1 MSADRNPTAPRGR
14 SNARRWFGAI
24 LAVKLAVVAAVGAMA
39 QTTPTTPPP
48 TYCSVAGCYDTLED
62 AEASLSTAYNYY
74 GADAYVEHVK
84 TVQTSAVTI
93 FMQYWLRDRIANEVK
108 QPAYYG
114 NFGFVGNSNGTC
126 ALSDDQAA
134 LPDWCA
140 NMDQF
145 VSIAESRFAT
155 AWPGCTITGSTIT
168 QDFDTTMGIISNGTS
183 TRGIADYS
191 LRWYKTTATCSSG
204 TNKSTT
210 WSVAKKRPFYCITG
224 YTPLFITLTE
234 DKLAQ
239 GNVCGARNH
248 DVANIITQVRQCATC
263 AGSPHPVYPATG
275 EKQRQEPDFV
285 FAGTTFTRYYR
296 SLRQFRNNRNFAVA
310 WNHTWSDRIITG
322 GTSTEPYTHIDEQG
336 NFEAY
341 KLLGGNR
348 SRSQNS
354 VDRVLERVNANGI
367 GWRLWLPDGE
377 TREFDLNG
385 YLIAVHHPEDPL
397 NDVSIAY
404 VDNAISTVTDGQG
417 RVLRFGYYNNL
428 LQTITLPDG
437 SQYLYTYDADKN
449 LTGVLNPD
457 WSMRFYYYNETGLAG
472 AANQKHLLTG
482 IVNEFG
488 QRIASFSYDIRGR
501 VIESR
506 MHGSPEEVTHVSY
519 PNEDAA
525 VVQTASNGSDSYVI
539 QSGVYRRILGLTD
552 SAGSRSYSYATD
564 GRMQSMLDARNVE
577 TRYEYTGAYRTA
589 TIEAYGTPEQRRTEI
604 DRDAVSG
611 RLLQQRVFDA
621 SGTLRAKM
629 VLTYNARN
637 QLATV
642 SRIDPVTLASRTVTY
657 TYCESADVTAGT
669 CPIVGLLTAVDG
681 PRADVQ
687 DVVTYTYRMADE
699 ATCATAPTICPWRKG
714 DLWKTT
720 NALSQA
726 VEIAS
731 RDGAGR
737 PKSIIDATGV
747 TTDLEYNARGWATAR
762 KVRGTNGTSESDDRV
777 TRFWYYAFGA
787 IKRVLQA
794 DGMDATFTYDAA
806 ERLTT
811 IGDNR
816 GNTIQYTLNAAGDR
830 TDENVVDTSGTIRQT
845 VSRTYDTL
853 GRLQSQVDAYN
864 HATTFEYDAEGLPT
878 RTTDALLRM
887 TDTTNDPLGRTTL
900 TVADV
905 GGIAAQTHV
914 QYDAL
919 DRVARVTDPKGLDTI
934 YTYNGFD
941 DLVQLES
948 PDTGVATSDY
958 DAAGNR
964 TSATDARQVTV
975 TTQYDV
981 LNRPTNVDYPGT
993 AEDVAYEYDTPTA
1006 DCAAGETFLTGRLAK
1021 MSDSGGSGSTSYCY
1035 NRFGDLVRKVQR
1047 TNGQALVLQWS
1058 VLANGR
1064 LASMTYPDGAVVDF
1078 VRDSLGR
1085 TTGLGVTPLGGTR
1098 QTLLSSATY
1107 HPFGPVAQWTWGNAR
1122 TMTRTLNLNGQ
1133 PGIVQDTAPG
1143 GLSLGY
1149 QFDEV
1154 GNLKWLRDG
1163 YQADPPLRVY
1173 GYDALNRLTSAED
1186 GATNAVLQAYT
1197 YDATGNRTSRTQ
1209 GALQAYTYGTTDHK
1223 LQGVAGIARGY
1234 DAMGNT
1240 TSIGGTAKEFVYNQ
1254 AGRMSAVKVGGTQ
1267 TAGYGY
1273 NGRGERVS
1281 KVSGGQAVLTLYA
1294 QDGRWLGDY
1303 DAAGQPLQ
1311 QVVWFGD
1318 LPVGLLT
1325 GAGTGQKLHYVEP
1338 DALGSPRVVIDPVR
1352 NVTVWRW
1359 DLAGEAFGDTA
1370 PVQDPDGNGTAF
1382 VFDMRF
1388 PGQRYDSASGI
1399 NYNYFRDYDPATG
1412 RYVESDPIGLEGGI
1426 SSFGYANGNPLVQ
1439 FDKLGLDVIGIHTNT
1454 TSTGP
1459 KSEHAWL
1466 GIYDDSGKLLM
1477 TIGAWER
1484 NHRAVVD
1491 KKNACG
1497 CDYGVYWN
1505 TEIEVKYQP
1514 KTSFYFYAT
1523 KEQVKQVVNFSRKP
1537 WTWRLYGN
1545 NCSTW
1550 VEEAMQM
1557 AYPGLD
1563 LKTASLDS
1571 FFGDSPRTLSLNL
1584 EFFREQFPQ
1593 NSATNPYVTPRK
1605 P

>member
-1 MSADRNPTAPRGR
+1 MRTA
-14 SNARRWFGAI
+14 SNAVETPVRPRAMRRLGAGLVVL
-24 LAVKLAVVAAVGAMA
+24 LAVLGALGGVASA
-39 QTTPTTPPP
+39 TTSSPPS
-48 TYCSVAGCYDTLED
+48 YCSVAGCYDTLED

-108 QPAYYG
+108 QLAYYA

-145 VSIAESRFAT
+145 VSIAENRFAT

-168 QDFDTTMGIISNGTS
+168 QDFDTTMGVISNGTS

-191 LRWYKTTATCSSG
+191 LRWYKTTATCSGG

-234 DKLAQ
+234 DRLAQ

-296 SLRQFRNNRNFAVA
+296 SLRQFRNDRNFAVA

-348 SRSQNS
+348 SRGQNS
-354 VDRVLERVNANGI
+354 TDRVLERVNANGI

-385 YLIAVHHPEDPL
+385 NLIAVHHPEDPL

-404 VDNAISTVTDGQG
+404 VDNVISTVTDGQG
-417 RVLRFGYYNNL
+417 RVLRFGYYNSL

-488 QRIASFSYDIRGR
+488 QRIASFSYDARGR
-501 VIESR
+501 VIASR
-506 MHGSPEEVTHVSY
+506 MHGSPEEVTQVSY

-539 QSGVYRRILGLTD
+539 ESGVYRRILSLTD
-552 SAGSRSYSYATD
+552 SAGASSNSYATD
-564 GRMQSMLDARNVE
+564 GRLQSTLDARGVQ

-611 RLLQQRVFDA
+611 RILQQRVFDA
-621 SGTLRAKM
+621 SGTLRAKL
-629 VLTYNARN
+629 VWTYNARN
-637 QLATV
+637 QLATI
-642 SRIDPVTLASRTVTY
+642 SRIDPVTLTSRTVSY
-657 TYCESADVTAGT
+657 TYCESAGVTAGT
-669 CPIVGLLTAVDG
+669 CPKVGLLTAVDG
-681 PRADVQ
+681 PRTDVQ

-699 ATCATAPTICPWRKG
+699 ATCATAPTTCPWRKG

-720 NALSQA
+720 NKLNHTI
-726 VEIAS
+726 EIVS
-731 RDGAGR
+731 RDGTGR

-747 TTDLEYNARGWATAR
+747 TTDLEYNARGWVAAR
-762 KVRGTNGTSESDDRV
+762 KVRGTNGASESDDRI
-777 TRFWYYAFGA
+777 TRFWYYPFGA

-811 IGDNR
+811 VGDNR

-830 TDENVVDTSGTIRQT
+830 TGENVVDTSGTIRQT
-845 VSRTYDTL
+845 LSRTYDTL

-878 RTTDALLRM
+878 RTTDALQRK

-919 DRVARVTDPKGLDTI
+919 DRVARVTDPKGLDTV

-941 DLVQLES
+941 DLVQLQS
-948 PDTGVATSDY
+948 PDTGTATNGY

-981 LNRPTNVDYPGT
+981 LNRPISVDYPGT
-993 AEDVAYEYDTPTA
+993 AEDVAYDYDTPTA

-1021 MSDSGGSGSTSYCY
+1021 MSDGSGSTSYCY

-1047 TNGQALVLQWS
+1047 ASGQALTLQWS

-1064 LASMTYPDGAVVDF
+1064 LASMTYPDGTVVDF
-1078 VRDSLGR
+1078 VRDYQGR
-1085 TTGLGVTPLGGTR
+1085 TTGLGVTPSGGAR

-1163 YQADPPLRVY
+1163 YQADPPLRTY
-1173 GYDALNRLTSAED
+1173 GYDALNRLTSAKD
-1186 GATNAVLQAYT
+1186 GTTNAVLQAYT

-1209 GALQAYTYGTTDHK
+1209 GAPQAYFYGTTDHK

-1240 TSIGGTAKEFVYNQ
+1240 TSVGGTAKEFVYNQ
-1254 AGRMSAVKVGGTQ
+1254 AGRMSAVKAGGVQ
-1267 TAGYGY
+1267 TASYGY

-1281 KVSGGQAVLTLYA
+1281 KTAGGQTVLTLYGS
-1294 QDGRWLGDY
+1294 DGRWLGDY
-1303 DAAGQPLQ
+1303 SATGQPLQ

-1325 GAGTGQKLHYVEP
+1325 GAGAGQKLHYVEP

-1359 DLAGEAFGDTA
+1359 DLTGEAFGDAA
-1370 PVQDPDGNGTAF
+1370 PVQDPDGDGIAF

-1388 PGQRYDSASGI
+1388 PGQRYDSATGM

-1412 RYVESDPIGLEGGI
+1412 RYVESDPTGLIAGVSTFSYVMGDPFDVFDALGLAAEAIWFDPNGNGTFYQSASNYQSPRGTFTISTHGILGTITVRGPDGSHISARQAWELIKKEYKKGRYKRIRVAACEAGRSNVGDRSFASDLAAWSGQPVEATPNEIG
-1426 SSFGYANGNPLVQ
+1426 YPANGRI
-1439 FDKLGLDVIGIHTNT
+1439 FIGKDDPTNSSKT
-1454 TSTGP
+1454 IP
-1459 KSEHAWL
+1459 
-1466 GIYDDSGKLLM
+1466 I
-1477 TIGAWER
+1477 IGATWWTYYPYG
-1484 NHRAVVD
+1484 
-1491 KKNACG
+1491 KK
-1497 CDYGVYWN
+1497 
-1505 TEIEVKYQP
+1505 P
-1514 KTSFYFYAT
+1514 
-1523 KEQVKQVVNFSRKP
+1523 
-1537 WTWRLYGN
+1537 
-1545 NCSTW
+1545 
-1550 VEEAMQM
+1550 
-1557 AYPGLD
+1557 
-1563 LKTASLDS
+1563 
-1571 FFGDSPRTLSLNL
+1571 
-1584 EFFREQFPQ
+1584 
-1593 NSATNPYVTPRK
+1593 
-1605 P
+1605 

>member
-1 MSADRNPTAPRGR
+1 MRSGNLYYGVDALLEHMATIQMSA
-14 SNARRWFGAI
+14 
-24 LAVKLAVVAAVGAMA
+24 
-39 QTTPTTPPP
+39 TT
-48 TYCSVAGCYDTLED
+48 LR
-62 AEASLSTAYNYY
+62 
-74 GADAYVEHVK
+74 
-84 TVQTSAVTI
+84 
-93 FMQYWLRDRIANEVK
+93 MQYWIRRR
-108 QPAYYG
+108 PATTFYGPMYYADIG
-114 NFGFVGNSNGTC
+114 LYGQGKGSC
-126 ALSDDQAA
+126 ATLPPDPKYATADWCGDEAA
-134 LPDWCA
+134 L
-140 NMDQF
+140 
-145 VSIAESRFAT
+145 IAAVEQRLASSWT
-155 AWPGCTITGSTIT
+155 GCTITGSTPFQDYAAPVINPTLNPIT
-168 QDFDTTMGIISNGTS
+168 H
-183 TRGIADYS
+183 ADVLYS
-191 LRWYKTTATCSSG
+191 QSKRLTTTATCGNG
-204 TNKSTT
+204 TSKSWDWVITKKET
-210 WSVAKKRPFYCITG
+210 LYCQDGFRPVGMSVDEATYKQ
-224 YTPLFITLTE
+224 
-234 DKLAQ
+234 A
-239 GNVCGARNH
+239 NVCRPRNT
-248 DVANIITQVRQCATC
+248 DIAYITVPIQQCATC
-263 AGSPHPVYPATG
+263 AGSPNPVYPATG

-296 SLRQFRNNRNFAVA
+296 SLRQFRNDNGFAVA

-322 GTSTEPYTHIDEQG
+322 EPYSHIDEQG
-336 NFEAY
+336 NFEGY
-341 KLLGGNR
+341 TTFNGNR
-348 SRSQNS
+348 SRGQTST
-354 VDRVLERVNANGI
+354 DRVLERVNANGI

-385 YLIAVHHPEDPL
+385 YLIAVRHPEDPL
-397 NDVSIAY
+397 NDVTIAY
-404 VDNAISTVTDGQG
+404 VDKQISTVTDGQG

-437 SQYLYTYDADKN
+437 SQYLYTYDADNN
-449 LTGVLNPD
+449 LASVLNPD

-472 AANQKHLLTG
+472 ATDQKHLLTG
-482 IVNEFG
+482 IVNELT
-488 QRIASFSYDIRGR
+488 QRIASFSYDARGR
-501 VIESR
+501 VAESR
-506 MHGSPEEVTHVSY
+506 MHGSPEEVTQVSY
-519 PNEDAA
+519 PTEDAA
-525 VVQTASNGSDSYVI
+525 SVQTASNGTDSYVI
-539 QSGVYRRILGLTD
+539 QSGTYRRILSRTD
-552 SAGSRSYSYATD
+552 GAGSRSYTYGTD
-564 GRMQSMLDARNVE
+564 GRLQSTLNARGVE

-611 RLLQQRVFDA
+611 RILQQRVFDA

-629 VLTYNARN
+629 VWTYNARN

-642 SRIDPVTLASRTVTY
+642 SQIDPVTLATRTVTY

-669 CPIVGLLTAVDG
+669 CPTVGLLTAVDG
-681 PRADVQ
+681 PRTDVQ

-699 ATCATAPTICPWRKG
+699 ATCATAPTTCPWRKG

-720 NALSQA
+720 NKLNQV

-762 KVRGTNGTSESDDRV
+762 KVRGTNGASESDDRI
-777 TRFWYYAFGA
+777 TRFWYYPFGA

-811 IGDNR
+811 VGDNR

-830 TDENVVDTSGTIRQT
+830 TGENVVDTSGTIRQT
-845 VSRTYDTL
+845 LSRTYDTL

-878 RTTDALLRM
+878 RTTDALQRK

-905 GGIAAQTHV
+905 VGIAAQTHV

-919 DRVARVTDPKGLDTI
+919 DRVARVTDPKGLDTV

-948 PDTGVATSDY
+948 PDTGIATSDY

-981 LNRPTNVDYPGT
+981 LNRPTSRDYPGT
-993 AEDVAYEYDTPTA
+993 AEDVAYDYDTPTA
-1006 DCAAGETFLTGRLAK
+1006 DCATGETFLTGRLAK
-1021 MSDSGGSGSTSYCY
+1021 MSDGSGSTSYCY

-1047 TNGQALVLQWS
+1047 TNGQALTLQWS

-1064 LASMTYPDGAVVDF
+1064 LASMTYPDGTAVDF
-1078 VRDSLGR
+1078 VRDYQGR
-1085 TTGLGVTPLGGTR
+1085 NTGLGVTPLGGAR

-1163 YQADPPLRVY
+1163 YHNDPPLRVY

-1209 GALQAYTYGTTDHK
+1209 GTPQAYTYGTTDHK

-1240 TSIGGTAKEFVYNQ
+1240 TSIGGTTKEFVYNQ
-1254 AGRMSAVKVGGTQ
+1254 AGRMSAVKASGVQ
-1267 TAGYGY
+1267 TASYGY

-1281 KVSGGQAVLTLYA
+1281 KAAGSQTVLTLYA
-1294 QDGRWLGDY
+1294 PDGRWLGDY

-1311 QVVWFGD
+1311 QVVWLGD

-1359 DLAGEAFGDTA
+1359 DLTGEAFGDTA
-1370 PVQDPDGNGTAF
+1370 PAQDPDVDGIAF

-1388 PGQRYDSASGI
+1388 PGQRYDSATGM

-1412 RYVESDPIGLEGGI
+1412 RYVESDPIGLDGGMSTFSYT
-1426 SSFGYANGNPLVQ
+1426 SSAPLSFSDPFGL
-1439 FDKLGLDVIGIHTNT
+1439 LRWETN
-1454 TSTGP
+1454 ST
-1459 KSEHAWL
+1459 
-1466 GIYDDSGKLLM
+1466 
-1477 TIGAWER
+1477 
-1484 NHRAVVD
+1484 
-1491 KKNACG
+1491 
-1497 CDYGVYWN
+1497 
-1505 TEIEVKYQP
+1505 
-1514 KTSFYFYAT
+1514 
-1523 KEQVKQVVNFSRKP
+1523 
-1537 WTWRLYGN
+1537 
-1545 NCSTW
+1545 TW
-1550 VEEAMQM
+1550 VATHATGLMLTRFPGADPVAVSSSSVARTTLDWSVSVQCTCEGAGSFKLKEISVSFTPIVYIKSSYPTRQIGDTVRAYELNHVRDLSGWIRGAKSGAERVEMNLKGQAFSTEKECQDM
-1557 AYPGLD
+1557 ANRDMGRFLVAGAEQAFA
-1563 LKTASLDS
+1563 ASKRRWDTS
-1571 FFGDSPRTLSLNL
+1571 GRHTVV
-1584 EFFREQFPQ
+1584 FPE
-1593 NSATNPYVTPRK
+1593 P
-1605 P
+1605 